1 MHLGYKLKSTAR
13 TYNLTVNHRRRIL
26 GTTKGHPARFND
38 KILVTFDDFVKS
50 LRDGKYN
57 DEYDFELLD
66 FDENRNVIRVKY
78 KGCYLIVDNGYLDW
92 SVTVPPLKTT
102 DLYSY
107 LRFSNWLESMRKDV
121 ECAFGILKGRWR
133 CLRYG
138 IRLHG
143 IEGCDKIWLT
153 CCALHNYLLEV
164 DGLHDQWRNGV
175 KSFYETEIDDSTNLP
190 FALKRLAKPNQE
202 RTYDLS
208 KVGYGNDVVRTV
220 NEEINVGTKYN
231 LDQNKVHNVKD
242 LSLHQFRMKL
252 ITHFNIAFMHKK
264 IVWPCQIKKPRNI

>member
-1 MHLGYKLKSTAR
+1 ML
-13 TYNLTVNHRRRIL
+13 
-26 GTTKGHPARFND
+26 
-38 KILVTFDDFVKS
+38 
-50 LRDGKYN
+50 
-57 DEYDFELLD
+57 
-66 FDENRNVIRVKY
+66 NV
-78 KGCYLIVDNGYLDW
+78 
-92 SVTVPPLKTT
+92 
-102 DLYSY
+102 
-107 LRFSNWLESMRKDV
+107 
-121 ECAFGILKGRWR
+121 GILKGRWR

-143 IEGCDKIWLT
+143 IESCDKLWLT
-153 CCALHNYLLEV
+153 CCALHNFLLEV

-175 KSFYETEIDDSTNLP
+175 KSIYETEMDNSTDLP

-202 RTYDLS
+202 RTYNLS

-252 ITHFNIAFMHKK
+252 ITCFNIAFMHKK
-264 IVWPCQIKKPRNI
+264 IVWPSRIKKPRNI